1 MTKADL
7 VSSIA
12 AKAGLTKAA
21 AEKALNAFVESVT
34 SSLKR
39 GEKVSLVGFGTFE
52 VATRAARK
60 GRNPRTGE
68 ELHIPASKTPRFR
81 PGKSL
86 KEAVR

>member
-12 AKAGLTKAA
+12 AKANLTKAD

-60 GRNPRTGE
+60 GRNPRTGAE
-68 ELHIPASKTPRFR
+68 IEIPASKTPKFR
-81 PGKSL
+81 PGKNL
-86 KEAVR
+86 KEAVK